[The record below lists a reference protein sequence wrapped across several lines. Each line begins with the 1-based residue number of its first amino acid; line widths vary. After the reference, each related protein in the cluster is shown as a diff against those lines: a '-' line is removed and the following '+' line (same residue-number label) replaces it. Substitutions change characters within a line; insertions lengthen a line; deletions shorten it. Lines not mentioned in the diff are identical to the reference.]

1 MASRWFCK
9 VLGQQVGP
17 VSFREMAEMVRS
29 GTLKEDDPV
38 RREAASE
45 WTPAR
50 KVIGLFRAAA
60 KEAAQATPEA
70 KAAPKRAQAPGKPKR
85 AEPPPRETRPIGRR
99 RVLLAGGLVVALVL
113 LVAGVS
119 AWRASRRERFP
130 EPFRASV
137 HVVKEDLL
145 APVVAERSRTASTPV
160 PNDPV
165 PQPAAD
171 DVAGLKARFT
181 LDFREDF
188 ETQAIKPFAKAR
200 GGADAAITL
209 SPVDPFSFDPA
220 GLQMSI
226 SGGGPV
232 GYCGCH
238 LRVRLEGDFR
248 VTARHTIL
256 DLEPA
261 TSTGA
266 GIGILVQDARGTLAA
281 LHRTVRKRDE
291 HFFDGTFGE
300 RREEGGY
307 DYRKHVHDTSSEA
320 LSGWMRLE
328 RVGSSI
334 RFQIASPHSERFVQI
349 HEGEFSQGE
358 VVKIMFKAQT
368 RGSPTAVDVVWSQ
381 LDVQAEKIVKA
392 Y

>member
-1 MASRWFCK
+1 
-9 VLGQQVGP
+9 
-17 VSFREMAEMVRS
+17 MAEMVRA

-130 EPFRASV
+130 EPFRARV
-137 HVVKEDLL
+137 PVLQEDLL
-145 APVVAERSRTASTPV
+145 APVVAERSGTASTPV

-165 PQPAAD
+165 PQPAGD
-171 DVAGLKARFT
+171 DVAELKAQFT

-188 ETQAIKPFAKAR
+188 QTQAIKPFAKTR
-200 GGADAAITL
+200 GGADTTTTP
-209 SPVDPFSFDPA
+209 SPVDPFSVEPA
-220 GLQMSI
+220 GVRMTI
-226 SGGGPV
+226 PNGGPV

-238 LRVRLEGDFR
+238 LRIRLQGDFR
-248 VTARHTIL
+248 ITARHTIL

-266 GIGILVQDARGTLAA
+266 GIGILVQDAQGTLAA
-281 LHRTVRKRDE
+281 LHRTIRKRHE
-291 HFFDGTFGE
+291 HFFDGTLGE

-334 RFQIASPHSERFVQI
+334 RFQIASPHSERFIQI
-349 HEGEFSQGE
+349 HEAEFPPGE
-358 VVKIMFKAQT
+358 VVKVMFKAQT
-368 RGSPTAVDVVWSQ
+368 RGSPTAVDVVWSS
-381 LDVQAEKIVKA
+381 LDVQAEEIVRE